1 MSRKEKAYTII
12 LSAATF
18 IVLEI
23 AALVMLNHSST
34 LQNIWLNRISHRVT
48 GAVWGGGEK
57 IRSHFHTEERNAV
70 LAEENV
76 RLRTELQK
84 YRSEE
89 AAGLEKDATVIGGP
103 KTGSPYRFIAASIVK
118 MSRNT
123 SHNHIIINK
132 GSADGVVPQ
141 SGIISDR
148 GVVGVVSAVDRHYS
162 YGLTLLNTNVSVS
175 ARIGNSDIVAPLR
188 WNGFDSDRAVIED
201 IPPHCK
207 ITPGDTVKTSGYSS
221 IFPPDIPIGLTTDR
235 TRLVDGSTISA
246 EVELFQDFA
255 SLRYVT
261 VTENTDRDE
270 IIALEQRG
278 KEAVK

>member
-23 AALVMLNHSST
+23 AALAMLNHSST
-34 LQNIWLNRISHRVT
+34 LQNIWLNRISHRIS

-57 IRSHFHTEERNAV
+57 VRSHFHTEECNAM
-70 LAEENV
+70 LSEENV
-76 RLRTELQK
+76 KLRNELQK

-89 AAGLEKDATVIGGP
+89 AARLEKDALVEGGEA
-103 KTGSPYRFIAASIVK
+103 KSPYRFISASIVK

-132 GSADGVVPQ
+132 GSEDGVVPQ

-188 WNGFDSDRAVIED
+188 WNGLGSDRAVIED

-207 ITPGDTVKTSGYSS
+207 ITTGDTVKTSGYSS

-270 IIALEQRG
+270 ILELEKKG
-278 KEAVK
+278 KEAAK